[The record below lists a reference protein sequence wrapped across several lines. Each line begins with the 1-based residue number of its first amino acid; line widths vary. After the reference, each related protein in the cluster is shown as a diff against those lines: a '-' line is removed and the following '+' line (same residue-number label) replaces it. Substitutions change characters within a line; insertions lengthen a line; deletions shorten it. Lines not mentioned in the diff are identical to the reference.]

1 MGLFD
6 FFKRQ
11 PAKKN
16 VLEDIKSTFHF
27 LLTDFGFT
35 LISVDKFDEYKAD
48 YFLTY
53 RNDQSKL
60 QVEVCA
66 DQGWLHCELR
76 RLING
81 EPAKYYDEENSI
93 GFESLAILESD
104 NNYEHMDY
112 FAGGIG
118 LAKVLHNTADLFKRN
133 KVIFTTETW
142 VDTKKIQRLRDEES
156 QIKFGFKPSDN
167 KNKPTYFGELKKEAT
182 KFLTENG
189 FKLILDSEEL
199 SPFDKRKMASK
210 IIYKKEDKNIR
221 LAQQDWRDNYFLYNI
236 DLNGNQMF
244 QMNIREHQ
252 DINEAVRLTMQKLKQ
267 LI

>member
-6 FFKRQ
+6 LFKRQ
-11 PAKKN
+11 PTKN

-35 LISVDKFDEYKAD
+35 LIGVDKFDKYKAE

-66 DQGWLHCELR
+66 DEGWFHCELR
-76 RLING
+76 RIING
-81 EPAKYYDEENSI
+81 EPAKYNDKGNSI

-104 NNYEHMDY
+104 NNYEHLDY

-118 LAKVLHNTADLFKRN
+118 LSKVLQNTADLFRRN
-133 KVIFTTETW
+133 KIVFTTDAW
-142 VDTKKIQRLRDEES
+142 VDTKKIERLQDEES

-182 KFLTENG
+182 KFLIDNG
-189 FKLILDSEEL
+189 FKVILDTEEL
-199 SPFDKRKMASK
+199 SPFDKRKMVAN
-210 IIYKKEDKNIR
+210 IIYKREEKKIR
-221 LAQQDWRDNYFLYNI
+221 LAQQDWRDDYFLYNI
-236 DLNGNQMF
+236 ELNGNQMF

-252 DINEAVRLTMQKLKQ
+252 DINEAVSLTMQKLKQ